1 MNTRERFS
9 SVMSFEPGVRTLL
22 WEWGYWGG
30 AIERW
35 YEEGLS
41 HEHGLRE
48 AAAFGDTVA
57 GPGAAWRSGVLNI
70 QRAEDVSESVGLDGG
85 RETIPLQNMIFPL
98 FDEKIIEEEEE
109 TVTVRASNGVIERRR
124 KDGGSVPHALS
135 WPVRNR
141 DDWEQLKAE
150 RFQIRIE
157 ERLPA
162 NWNEL
167 VREYKNR
174 DYPLSIASGTCG
186 FFGAPRTLMG
196 DVNLFYAYYDQPDML
211 HDMLDFLTD
220 FWIEIYG
227 KALEDVGEVESAE
240 FWEDMCYKN
249 GPMVSPA
256 IFREFMMPY
265 YKRLIGFLRDNGVR
279 NFCVDTDGDCSLLIP
294 LFLECGMTGMLPFE
308 VQAGMDI
315 VKVRKQYP
323 QLQIY
328 GGIDKLAI
336 AKGKEA
342 IDAELEYKLPPL
354 LQQGGYIPFVDHL
367 VHPDIS
373 WANFQYYRKRVM
385 ELAREHGGV
394 TG

>member
-1 MNTRERFS
+1 MHIMNTRERFL
-9 SVMSFEPGVRTLL
+9 SVMAFEPGARTLL

-35 YEEGLS
+35 YAEGLP
-41 HEHGLRE
+41 EKHGLRE
-48 AAAFGDTVA
+48 AAGFGDTVA

-70 QRAEDVSESVGLDGG
+70 QRAEDVSDAVGFDGG

-98 FDEKIIEEEEE
+98 FEEEIIAEEEEI
-109 TVTVRASNGVIERRR
+109 VTVRASNGVVERRR
-124 KDGGSVPHALS
+124 KDGGSVPHTLS
-135 WPVRNR
+135 WPVSTR
-141 DDWEQLKAE
+141 DDWEKLKAE

-167 VREYKNR
+167 VREYKTR

-196 DVNLFYAYYDQPDML
+196 DVNLFYAYYDQPDLL

-249 GPMVSPA
+249 GPMISPA

-279 NFCVDTDGDCSLLIP
+279 NFCVDTDGDCSSLIP

-315 VKVRKQYP
+315 VKVRRQYP

-336 AKGKEA
+336 AEGKQA

-354 LQQGGYIPFVDHL
+354 LQQGGYIPFADHL

-373 WANFQYYRKRVM
+373 WENFQYYRKRVM
-385 ELAREHGGV
+385 ELALEYGV
-394 TG
+394 